1 MMKPERSL
9 QVDKLTVEVYQDRP
23 AMGRAAAKVA
33 AEKMRELLGK
43 QKSINVAFAAAPS
56 QNEFLE
62 ALIKEPGIDW
72 QRVRAFHLDEYLGLA
87 SDAPQRFAVFLDE
100 HIFGKGNFGQIH
112 YLRGDADSPEQE
124 AQRYTELLQRY
135 PLDIAFIGIGENG
148 HIAFNDPPVADF
160 DDPHWV
166 KSVTLD
172 EICRQQQVND
182 GCFPTIDD
190 VPKQALTLTIP
201 AVMSAGVIYCMVPGA
216 TKAEAVKETVE
227 GKIATSCP
235 ATIMRR
241 HDAAILYV
249 DRDAAAMLGK

>member
-1 MMKPERSL
+1 MIKPERAF
-9 QVDKLTVEVYQDRP
+9 QVDKMMVEVYKDRP
-23 AMGRAAAKVA
+23 AMGLGAAKAAADKI
-33 AEKMRELLGK
+33 RELLS
-43 QKSINVAFAAAPS
+43 QKPMINVAFAAAPS

-72 QRVRAFHLDEYLGLA
+72 QKVRAFHLDEYLGLA

-100 HIFGKGNFGQIH
+100 NIFSKLNLGEIH
-112 YLRGDADSPEQE
+112 YLKGDAESPEAE
-124 AQRYTELLQRY
+124 AQRYTELLKRY

-166 KSVTLD
+166 KIVELD
-172 EICRQQQVND
+172 EICRMQQVND

-190 VPKQALTLTIP
+190 VPKTALTLTIP
-201 AVMSAGVIYCMVPGA
+201 AVMSADTIYCMVPGP
-216 TKAEAVKETVE
+216 TKTAAVKETVE
-227 GKIATSCP
+227 GEISTSCP
-235 ATIMRR
+235 ATILRR

-249 DRDAAAMLGK
+249 DRDAAATLSK